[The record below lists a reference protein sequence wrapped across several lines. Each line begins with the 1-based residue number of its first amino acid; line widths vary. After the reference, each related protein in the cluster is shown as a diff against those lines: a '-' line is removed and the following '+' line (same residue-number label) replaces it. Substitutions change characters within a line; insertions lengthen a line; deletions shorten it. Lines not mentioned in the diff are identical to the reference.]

1 LEEAPEKQL
10 KVGNSASSVG
20 KSQRKGCYYT
30 SIPRVVKCKGMSGQ
44 ELTSLNLDKVGIHTL
59 LNVWSLKSN
68 CDKRLTTINSLTLN
82 FTYYCL
88 LICALFWCTFSDTII
103 RNLTGKRLW
112 RFWRHASWRT
122 AVCICCLFGI
132 VNEMYFV
139 YIFCWLLFNPMWHF
153 AMAQMGQSLEAFLQW
168 KSLVSLLFGCTEAV
182 SITF

>member
-1 LEEAPEKQL
+1 MLIYESEPIGGEITVECENEIVRNTTKIPLEEAPEKQL

-112 RFWRHASWRT
+112 RF
-122 AVCICCLFGI
+122 
-132 VNEMYFV
+132 
-139 YIFCWLLFNPMWHF
+139 
-153 AMAQMGQSLEAFLQW
+153 
-168 KSLVSLLFGCTEAV
+168 
-182 SITF
+182 